1 MCPRGSASL
10 LLGAV
15 MRTIWQPASIMRSDS
30 ATVASTSIVSAVV
43 IDWSTMGA
51 SPPTVTPPI
60 RTGRVGILRTS
71 LAGVF
76 SVMG

>member
-1 MCPRGSASL
+1 
-10 LLGAV
+10 
-15 MRTIWQPASIMRSDS
+15 MRTIWQPASIMRIDS
-30 ATVASTSIVSAVV
+30 ATVASTSKVSAVV

-60 RTGRVGILRTS
+60 RTGRVGILRR
-71 LAGVF
+71 LGRVVF